1 MMNPAEFSNIAE
13 AERTLWWYRG
23 MKRIL
28 DAFAGHYVSKRQCRR
43 VLEAGCGTGF
53 YSFEMTERGLP
64 MYPLDLGWEG
74 LRYARQMG
82 LKSLVQADIAELPYA
97 DASFDIAFSL
107 DVLVHFP
114 EGAEDRP
121 LRELS
126 RVLSQG
132 GLLVLRVSALD
143 CLRSRHSQ
151 FAHERQRFTRRRLI
165 RQTANAGFRMLRCT
179 YANSFLLP
187 VALAKFRIWEPLTRQ
202 PPASGVAPLAPWIDS
217 LLFVPLWIESTL
229 IAAGLRFPI
238 GQSLLYVG
246 EKAG

>member
-1 MMNPAEFSNIAE
+1 MHLPAVCLKAAVE
-13 AERTLWWYRG
+13 
-23 MKRIL
+23 
-28 DAFAGHYVSKRQCRR
+28 R
-43 VLEAGCGTGF
+43 VLEASCGTGF
-53 YSFEMTERGLP
+53 FSFKMTERGLP

-82 LKSLVQADIAELPYA
+82 LRDLVQADMAELPYT

-126 RVLSQG
+126 RSAESG
-132 GLLVLRVSALD
+132 GTSGAARSALD

-151 FAHERQRFTRRRLI
+151 FAHERQRFTRRRMI

-179 YANSFLLP
+179 YANDFLLP
-187 VALAKFRIWEPLTRQ
+187 YRLRQISGFGNLTRQ
-202 PPASGVAPLAPWIDS
+202 PPSSGVVPVAP
-217 LLFVPLWIESTL
+217 
-229 IAAGLRFPI
+229 
-238 GQSLLYVG
+238 Q
-246 EKAG
+246 